1 MHVFNISQCFLA
13 EKCMIPIFSDVFSEK
28 NACFKFL
35 LSFSPVK
42 IPGAKI
48 YHYFLAEKCMFP
60 IFLEFLSGKNPRCQN
75 LFYFSCGKI
84 SVAKISR
91 CFLGKKCPFPI
102 FPDIFLQQN
111 WKLKKIIVV
120 LPIQNTYFL
129 NLSLNPM
136 LKEKTLFTDN
146 CLLITVWH
154 HFYNVG

>member
-1 MHVFNISQCFLA
+1 MTLFFLIPGKMHVFNISQCFLA

-75 LFYFSCGKI
+75 LFYFSCGQYWRFSYTFGRPAAI
-84 SVAKISR
+84 FGFFEGR
-91 CFLGKKCPFPI
+91 GF
-102 FPDIFLQQN
+102 FPDNYPSFYKN
-111 WKLKKIIVV
+111 
-120 LPIQNTYFL
+120 LPAHKRI
-129 NLSLNPM
+129 
-136 LKEKTLFTDN
+136 
-146 CLLITVWH
+146 
-154 HFYNVG
+154 